1 MVFFLADAGN
11 VTLRK
16 HIFNGAQVE
25 VSCHPFTEENSES
38 QTSQVSH

>member
-16 HIFNGAQVE
+16 HSINGAQVE
-25 VSCHPFTEENSES
+25 VSCYPFTEENSES
-38 QTSQVSH
+38 QISQVSH